1 MAGLQEQEEQRDAVG
16 RQEDTVRTI
25 ELVEEAGEGAEEIM
39 NNISSAGA
47 KRCAPAFVRLV
58 PCTAEQRTTRLSR

>member
-1 MAGLQEQEEQRDAVG
+1 MHCVSGRDTNTWQGFIQEQSNDAVG

-47 KRCAPAFVRLV
+47 KRCAPAFATCALH
-58 PCTAEQRTTRLSR
+58 S

>member
-1 MAGLQEQEEQRDAVG
+1 MHCVSGRDTNTWQGFRKSNDAVG

-39 NNISSAGA
+39 NNISSAGV
-47 KRCAPAFVRLV
+47 KRCAPAFATCALH
-58 PCTAEQRTTRLSR
+58 S